1 MQEREYI
8 EDVLK
13 NGFEQTT
20 IYHQDDY
27 EGKVISTLVRKR
39 SVNLSSKAVLY
50 IHGFNDYFFQ
60 QEMTEAFNENGYNFY
75 ALDLRKYGR
84 SILPNH
90 KMNNVRDL
98 TEYFKE
104 IDIALSILKSEK
116 NDVVLLSGH
125 STGGLITTLY
135 ATERIGKEMFDCL
148 FCNSPFYEMNLPKI
162 QKKILIP
169 AFARMG
175 KLFPNLIVKGEISR
189 LYGQSLHKDN
199 FGEWEYNL
207 DWKPHIAPQVN
218 LGWIYAIYKAHLKI
232 KNGISINKPMLIL
245 CSNQSI
251 YSTKWSEDFYKCDAI
266 LNVDGI
272 QAKSKL
278 IHCSKKEIAVI
289 EEGIHDLVLSRKP
302 IRNIVYAKIFN
313 WLETITI

>member
-1 MQEREYI
+1 MQELEYV

-20 IYHQDDY
+20 ISHQDDY

-39 SVNLSSKAVLY
+39 SNSQSSKDVLY

-60 QEMTEAFNENGYNFY
+60 KEMSEEFNEKGYNFY

-98 TEYFKE
+98 SEYFEE
-104 IDIALSILKSEK
+104 IDVALSILKFEK
-116 NDVVLLSGH
+116 NDVILLSGH
-125 STGGLITTLY
+125 STGGLIATLY
-135 ATERIGKEMFDCL
+135 ASDRIGEELFDCL
-148 FCNSPFYEMNLPKI
+148 FCNSPFYDMNLPKI

-169 AFARMG
+169 TFVRFG
-175 KLFPNLIVKGEISR
+175 CFFPNLIVNGGISR
-189 LYGQSLHKDN
+189 LYGQSLHKDS

-207 DWKPHIAPQVN
+207 DLKPHIAPQVN

-232 KNGISINKPMLIL
+232 KKGVIISKPMLIL
-245 CSNQSI
+245 CSNQSTF
-251 YSTKWSEDFYKCDAI
+251 SKKWSEDFHKCDAI
-266 LNVDGI
+266 LNVYDI
-272 QAKSKL
+272 LEKSEL

-289 EEGIHDLVLSRKP
+289 EGGIHDLILSRKP
-302 IRNIVYAKIFN
+302 IRSTVYTKIFN
-313 WLETITI
+313 WLDTVIY